1 MPCAGAAAAKMGL
14 NAVRCTLSCGIITLC
29 VRICAYVC
37 KRVCLQFLLAEGRV
51 WCELEIK
58 LKT

>member
-37 KRVCLQFLLAEGRV
+37 GCVRVCL
-51 WCELEIK
+51 
-58 LKT
+58 